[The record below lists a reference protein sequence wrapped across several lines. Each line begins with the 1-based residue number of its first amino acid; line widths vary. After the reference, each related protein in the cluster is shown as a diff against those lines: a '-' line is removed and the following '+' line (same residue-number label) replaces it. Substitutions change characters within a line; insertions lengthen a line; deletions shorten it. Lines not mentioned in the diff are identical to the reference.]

1 MHQKMNIFVNIPSK
15 REEFNLF
22 SKASLTEKYVAV
34 RVVGAAMNVREYHVS
49 RASSSS
55 ASGTKF
61 QGRLQGLMINGER
74 ILDEAHLKQID
85 YEGNK
90 SIIISQ
96 LQKYFSAKNIDFD
109 FSFSQEI

>member
-1 MHQKMNIFVNIPSK
+1 MNIFVNIPSK

-34 RVVGAAMNVREYHVS
+34 RVVGAAMNVREYHVSRAS